1 MAAPKARAR
10 DRELLA
16 LLRKWKG
23 IEASTIKSCDTI
35 RRKSKNPIMTT
46 LLMAIRNDS
55 EKHAAIL
62 QLIIDSMTKMAYEL
76 TPDDMAGIS
85 SLVGKHIELE
95 QESIDIAYKAL
106 EMTRDSVTRQ
116 FLKIILE
123 DEKKHKMMATRMS
136 ALRYSMTAAIP

>member
-1 MAAPKARAR
+1 MTAPKAHAR

-23 IEASTIKSCDTI
+23 VEASTIKSCNAI
-35 RRKSKNPIMTT
+35 LKKAKNPIMTT
-46 LLMAIRNDS
+46 LTMAIRNDS

-76 TPDDMAGIS
+76 SPDDLAGIS
-85 SLVGKHIELE
+85 SLLGKHIELE
-95 QESIDIAYKAL
+95 QESIDTANKAI

-116 FLKIILE
+116 LLKFILD
-123 DEKKHKMMATRMS
+123 DEKKHKIMATRMS
-136 ALRYSMTAAIP
+136 ELRYRITAAIP

>member
-46 LLMAIRNDS
+46 LLMAIKNDS

-95 QESIDIAYKAL
+95 QESIDIAYMAL

-116 FLKIILE
+116 LLKIILE